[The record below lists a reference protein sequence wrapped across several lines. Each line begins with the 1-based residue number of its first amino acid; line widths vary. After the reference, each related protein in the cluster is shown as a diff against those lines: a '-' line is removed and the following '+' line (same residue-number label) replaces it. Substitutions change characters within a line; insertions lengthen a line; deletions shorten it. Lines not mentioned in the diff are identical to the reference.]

1 MSTLAVNTIQ
11 AQTGSSLS
19 VASGHSLTGPAGS
32 IAVPGSVIQVQHQTF
47 SNQVSSSS
55 GTIAATGWAMNFTPY
70 KANSKLL
77 CRLVLSGVHAGST
90 SSGWNLYLYRDGS
103 GITESGLDTTS
114 GHEGRFHYA
123 VCYNTGGQSIME
135 VSCEV
140 LLSANSTSQTNIAL
154 WGSRYGSGTSYL
166 NVNNSN
172 GDRSFMTIMEI
183 AQ

>member
-1 MSTLAVNTIQ
+1 MSTLAVNTLQ
-11 AQTGSSLS
+11 AQTGSNVA
-19 VASGHSLTGPAGS
+19 VASGHSLTGTAGS
-32 IAVPGSVIQVQHQTF
+32 IAVPGSVIQVQHSSF
-47 SNQVSSSS
+47 ANQMSSAS
-55 GTIAATGWAMNFTPY
+55 GTQAATGMAMNFTPH

-77 CRLVLSGVHAGST
+77 CRLVIGGVHNGSA

-103 GITESGLDTTS
+103 GITESGLDTAS

-123 VCYNTGGQSIME
+123 VAYNTGGASIME

-154 WGSRYGSGTSYL
+154 WGSRYGSGTSYI
-166 NVNNSN
+166 NVNNGA